1 MNRYI
6 LIRNECKLRKL
17 NVTDYLGNW
26 FTNDIPDNCK
36 KDYTLTA
43 EERQLL
49 IERITERI
57 LNSPKKTWH
66 YYGHEISRDDAIK
79 LLNNDFYYDNP
90 DL

>member
-6 LIRNECKLRKL
+6 LIRDECKLRKL

-36 KDYTLTA
+36 KDYTPTL
-43 EERQLL
+43 EER
-49 IERITERI
+49 IKERI
-57 LNSPKKTWH
+57 LKSPKKTWH
-66 YYGHEISRDDAIK
+66 YYGHEINKDDAIK
-79 LLNNDFYYDNP
+79 RLTNDFYYDNP